1 MRRTRLRCD
10 GHQRYRSEMTD
21 RETTEPPDSFTWGRL
36 IGLFSPH
43 RGRVVLVILVVLVSA
58 GLGIV
63 NPLLTQRV
71 FDDALFPGTGS
82 PNVDLLTTLIA
93 IMLTVAL
100 LSGVTGVAQTI
111 ITNRLGQ
118 TVLRDLRD
126 DLYRHLQTLPLS
138 FFAGARTGDLQSRI
152 TSDVGGVQTAVTT
165 TLSNILWNGV
175 AFVSALIAMIVLSPA
190 LTAITLATVPVFL
203 VATRWVGR
211 KREKLTADA
220 QAATAEMSVVTQETL
235 SVSGI
240 TLAKLFGRQRFEIDR
255 FTAANER
262 LADVTSRQQAIGQG
276 FFTVILVFL
285 GAAPILVYL
294 VAGLLLDADSG
305 LTAGTIVA
313 VTTLQNRLFFPVA
326 RLLETVVQ
334 LQSSRAMFRR
344 IFEYLDTE
352 AEIIER
358 DNPIEFTSDAVEGT
372 VRFDDVTFH
381 YDETSDAAALE
392 QFSMEARPGM
402 LVALVGPSGAGKSTV
417 VNLVARLYDPT
428 TGVVSVDGVDLRDLS
443 FTSLADTIGYVTQE
457 SYLFAGSLRENIAY
471 SKPDATDAE
480 VEQAA
485 RAAAIHDRIMEFHD
499 GYDTVVGERGFRLSG
514 GERQRVAIARVLLHD
529 PRVLVL
535 DEATS
540 ALDTASERK
549 IQSALGDLVQGRTTL
564 AVAHRLSTIQSAN
577 VIHVIDHGEIIESGT
592 HDELVAAGGVY
603 RTLYD
608 EQFGSGTIE
617 THCADGV
624 IMANGE
630 WRSHDVAASG
640 SS

>member
-1 MRRTRLRCD
+1 MADT
-10 GHQRYRSEMTD
+10 
-21 RETTEPPDSFTWGRL
+21 ETTETLNSFTWGRL
-36 IGLFSPH
+36 IALFSPH
-43 RGRVVLVILVVLVSA
+43 RGRVFLVVVVVLVSA

-63 NPLLTQRV
+63 NPLLTRRV
-71 FDDALFPGTGS
+71 FDDALFPGTGT
-82 PNVDLLTTLIA
+82 PDVGLLTTLIA
-93 IMLTVAL
+93 IMLTVAFM
-100 LSGVTGVAQTI
+100 SGAFGVAQTI
-111 ITNRLGQ
+111 LTNRLGQ
-118 TVLRDLRD
+118 NVLRDLRD
-126 DLYRHLQTLPLS
+126 DLYQHLQTLPLS

-175 AFVSALIAMIVLSPA
+175 AFLSALIAMLVLSPA
-190 LTAITLATVPVFL
+190 LTGITLATVPVFL

-211 KREKLTADA
+211 KREKLTAEA

-240 TLAKLFGRQRFEIDR
+240 TLAKLFGRQHHEIER
-255 FTAANER
+255 FTTANKR
-262 LADVTSRQQAIGQG
+262 LAHVTSRQQAIGQG

-294 VAGLLLDADSG
+294 VAGLLLDGGSG

-352 AEIIER
+352 PEIIEAA
-358 DNPIEFTSDAVEGT
+358 DAVDLTHDSVEGL
-372 VRFDDVTFH
+372 VRFDEVTFR
-381 YDETSDAAALE
+381 YDGTSNEAAPSLE
-392 QFSMEARPGM
+392 SFSMDASPGM

-417 VNLVARLYDPT
+417 LSLIARLYDPT
-428 TGVVSVDGVDLRDLS
+428 TGVVSIDGVDLRDLS
-443 FTSLADTIGYVTQE
+443 FASLADTIGFVTQE
-457 SYLFAGSLRENIAY
+457 SYLFAGSLRDNIAY
-471 SKPDATDAE
+471 GRPEATDDE
-480 VEQAA
+480 IEQAG
-485 RAAAIHDRIMEFHD
+485 RAAAIHDRIMEFD
-499 GYDTVVGERGFRLSG
+499 EGYDTVVGERGFRLSG

-529 PRVLVL
+529 PKVLVL

-549 IQSALGDLVQGRTTL
+549 IQSALGDLVEGRTTL
-564 AVAHRLSTIQSAN
+564 AVAHRLSTIQSAD
-577 VIHVIDHGEIIESGT
+577 VIHVIDHGRIIESGT
-592 HDELVAAGGVY
+592 HDDLVEAGGVY

-624 IMANGE
+624 IMTNGQ
-630 WRSHDVAASG
+630 WRSHEVAAAG

>member
-1 MRRTRLRCD
+1 MGTGFD
-10 GHQRYRSEMTD
+10 RYRSDMT
-21 RETTEPPDSFTWGRL
+21 EQATPKESESFTWGRL
-36 IGLFSPH
+36 VRLFSPH
-43 RGRVVLVILVVLVSA
+43 RFRVFLVVAVVLVSA

-93 IMLTVAL
+93 IMLAVAL
-100 LSGVTGVAQTI
+100 LSGVFGVAQTI
-111 ITNRLGQ
+111 LTNRLGQ

-126 DLYRHLQTLPLS
+126 DLYQHLQRLPLS

-190 LTAITLATVPVFL
+190 LTAITLATIPVFGL
-203 VATRWVGR
+203 ATRWVGR
-211 KREKLTADA
+211 KREKLTAEA

-255 FTAANER
+255 FTTANRR

-294 VAGLLLDADSG
+294 VAGLLLNSDTG

-352 AEIIER
+352 PEIVEV
-358 DNPIEFTSDAVEGT
+358 DNPINLEPEAVDGT
-372 VRFDDVTFH
+372 VRFDDVTFR
-381 YDETSDAAALE
+381 YDGTANEAAPSLE
-392 QFSMEARPGM
+392 SFSMDARPGM

-417 VNLVARLYDPT
+417 LSLIARLYDPT
-428 TGVVSVDGVDLRDLS
+428 TGTVSIDGVDLRTLS
-443 FTSLADTIGYVTQE
+443 FASLADTIGFVTQE
-457 SYLFAGSLRENIAY
+457 SYLFAGSLRDNIAY
-471 SKPDATDAE
+471 SKPDATDAQ

-485 RAAAIHDRIMEFHD
+485 RAAAIHDRIMEFDD

-549 IQSALGDLVQGRTTL
+549 IQSALGDLVEGRTTL
-564 AVAHRLSTIQSAN
+564 AVAHRLSTIQSAD
-577 VIHVIDHGEIIESGT
+577 VIHVIDHGQIIESGT
-592 HDELVAAGGVY
+592 HEELVEAGGVY
-603 RTLYD
+603 RRLYD

-617 THCADGV
+617 TRCADGV
-624 IMANGE
+624 ILSNGQ
-630 WRSHDVAASG
+630 WRSHEVAPAG
-640 SS
+640 SA